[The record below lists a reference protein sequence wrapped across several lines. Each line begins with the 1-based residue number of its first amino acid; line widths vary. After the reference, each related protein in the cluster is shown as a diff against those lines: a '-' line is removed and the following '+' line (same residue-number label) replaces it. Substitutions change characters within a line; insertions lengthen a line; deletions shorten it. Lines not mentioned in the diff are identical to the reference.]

1 MHFLAEGRNDRI
13 QRWIAEQTPKSEES
27 EENGTIGPNPTDAA
41 QRSCSRAQK
50 GEDGLYW
57 QMEEL
62 EREMALTAYAFGR
75 KNWPISTGSIDTNI
89 LDFADI
95 KKLSQLAIEQGN
107 IPQLDVGDHG
117 LVGLVPERQHDK
129 RRDARIVSQ
138 VSKFKRFWLYFP

>member
-13 QRWIAEQTPKSEES
+13 QRWIAEQTQSSKSEES
-27 EENGTIGPNPTDAA
+27 SEALDTTEPNVTTTV
-41 QRSCSRAQK
+41 QKTSTEGK
-50 GEDGLYW
+50 GEDGVYW

-75 KNWPISTGSIDTNI
+75 KNWPVSTGSIDTSI

-95 KKLSQLAIEQGN
+95 KRLSQLALEQG
-107 IPQLDVGDHG
+107 ILEADDSSSAP
-117 LVGLVPERQHDK
+117 PRQHDK

-138 VSKFKRFWLYFP
+138 VGNQLQKKQ